1 MARTIRNPVEWAA
14 QYVTGSAHYV
24 EETVERLGG
33 AGHGPAAEPEL
44 RRIEIADLR
53 GIVEKGVA
61 DFAACRSDVMFL
73 VLIYPVVGLLVTW
86 LAFHGDLLPL
96 VFPAASGFALIG
108 PLAGV
113 GLYEMSRRLEKGETV
128 SWAAALGVIRS
139 PSFGAIVVL
148 GLLLIAIFFAW
159 LRVALGIYDATLG
172 PEIPVSVGRFAMDV
186 LTTQTG
192 WAMIILGL
200 AVGFAFACAVLA
212 ISVVSFPLLL
222 DRDVGLP
229 EAVLTS
235 VRVTL
240 LNARPMGA
248 WGLIVAVALL
258 IGSIPL
264 FLGLI
269 VVLPVLGHATWHLYR
284 ATVVPERRGE

>member
-24 EETVERLGG
+24 EEAVERLGG
-33 AGHGPAAEPEL
+33 AGQGAVAEPEI

-61 DFAACRSDVMFL
+61 DFAACRSDVAFL
-73 VLIYPVVGLLVTW
+73 VVFYPVAGLLVTW
-86 LAFHGDLLPL
+86 LAFQGDLLPL

-113 GLYEMSRRLEKGETV
+113 GLYEMSRRLEQGEPV
-128 SWAAALGVIRS
+128 SWAASLGVIRS
-139 PSFGAIVVL
+139 PSFGAILVL
-148 GLLLIAIFFAW
+148 GLLLVAIFFGW
-159 LRVALGIYDATLG
+159 LRVALGIYDVTLG
-172 PEIPVSVGRFAMDV
+172 PEPPASVGRFVMDV
-186 LTTQTG
+186 LTTQAG
-192 WAMIILGL
+192 WAMIFLGM
-200 AVGFAFACAVLA
+200 AVGFVFASAVLA
-212 ISVVSFPLLL
+212 VSVVSFPLLL

-240 LNARPMGA
+240 LNARPIGA

-284 ATVVPERRGE
+284 ATVAPEARTE